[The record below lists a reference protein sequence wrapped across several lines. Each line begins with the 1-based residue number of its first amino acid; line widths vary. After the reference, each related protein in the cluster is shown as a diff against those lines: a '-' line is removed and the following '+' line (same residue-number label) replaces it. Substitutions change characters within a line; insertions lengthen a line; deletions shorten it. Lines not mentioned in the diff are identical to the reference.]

1 MDHQN
6 ESHDDNCTEHEFAS
20 KKKKRL
26 RLSEGKRKPNIHRKN
41 HVILLFTVKNTLCYR
56 AFTAVGKSSARGKL
70 H

>member
-1 MDHQN
+1 MNHQN

-20 KKKKRL
+20 KTKKKTTPFR
-26 RLSEGKRKPNIHRKN
+26 REKKAKHTQEKSG
-41 HVILLFTVKNTLCYR
+41 TVENTLCYR